1 MKRLEGV
8 LATWNDDRGFGFIEL
23 DGTAERIFVHIRA
36 ITEIAIRPRVGDRLT
51 FVLGQGQDGRV
62 AARDVIIVGAN
73 PGQTDSE
80 RRALLRPHPLPG
92 FGFKQTARLVLAA
105 VILAQA
111 LLAGSSG
118 QAHAPM
124 ILFYLS
130 MGMVSGA
137 AYWLDKSA
145 AQAGAWRVSE
155 NTLHFLDLIGGIAG
169 GLTSQAL
176 LRHKISKPGFTLLT
190 VLIIVLHFALL
201 ATLILGLWD
210 IPSIFI

>member
-8 LATWNDDRGFGFIEL
+8 LATWNDDRGFGFIQL
-23 DGTAERIFVHIRA
+23 DGTGERIFVHIKA
-36 ITEIAIRPRVGDRLT
+36 ITEIATRPRVGDRLT
-51 FVLGQGQDGRV
+51 FVLDQGQDGRV
-62 AARDVIIVGAN
+62 AARDVIIAGAN
-73 PGQTDSE
+73 PRQRDSE
-80 RRALLRPHPLPG
+80 RRGMPPPPG

-105 VILAQA
+105 VILALA

-118 QAHAPM
+118 QAQAPL
-124 ILFYLS
+124 ILFYLVI
-130 MGMVSGA
+130 GMVSGA

-145 AQAGAWRVSE
+145 AQAGAWRISE
-155 NTLHFLDLIGGIAG
+155 GTLHFLDLIGGIAG

-190 VLIIVLHFALL
+190 VSITVLHFALL

-210 IPSIFI
+210 IPAIFI